1 SSSRHEPG
9 RLRTSRLIFP
19 SGRSRA
25 KTGTEPT
32 MYDSGPVLP
41 SRPSPGHSRL
51 ADPALTHSRPSGSV
65 LPACRYGT
73 RKWSKNANGVDDSN
87 TYRLRA
93 HVRARSPNLGQLT
106 HGRILSL
113 FAGAANTRR
122 AR

>member
-1 SSSRHEPG
+1 TRPPESRTGSSSRHEPG

-32 MYDSGPVLP
+32 MYDSGP
-41 SRPSPGHSRL
+41 
-51 ADPALTHSRPSGSV
+51 V